1 MKYNVYFKD
10 PNPNDIWNNIHR
22 EATVFVLIAQ
32 MLVEWQTMK
41 AIRQVKSF
49 NCKIV
54 DLRYK

>member
-32 MLVEWQTMK
+32 MLVE
-41 AIRQVKSF
+41 
-49 NCKIV
+49 
-54 DLRYK
+54 